1 VSSRHQQ
8 NRRRAYGRRQHEVR
22 ERQERLESA
31 LRDECASPPLLAIE
45 SSGDRLARMTF
56 GRTPLGWAEGAA

>member
-1 VSSRHQQ
+1 MSSRHQQ

-31 LRDECASPPLLAIE
+31 LREEVACSPLRTLEP
-45 SSGDRLARMTF
+45 SGDRLARMAF
-56 GRTPLGWAEGAA
+56 GRTPMGWAEGAA